1 MMMTLSDTYER
12 KINYLRIAVTDRCN
26 LRCVYCMPEGGTH
39 ILPREDIL
47 TYEEL
52 LTITRIVTKI
62 GISKVRITGGEPLIR
77 KGLVEF
83 IYQLSRLPGVEDL
96 SITTNGTL
104 LYKYAEK
111 LYEAGIKRINISLDS
126 LNADRYREITRG
138 GNFADVRRGIEVA
151 NEIGFDPLKINTVI
165 IKGVNDDEIK
175 DFALLAVKERFSVR
189 FIEFMPVGE
198 DTYWHEENFVP
209 TYKIKEEIESVARL
223 IPLERTSSSES
234 ARIYK
239 PENGYGTIGFISPL
253 TKHFCQYC

>member
-1 MMMTLSDTYER
+1 M
-12 KINYLRIAVTDRCN
+12 
-26 LRCVYCMPEGGTH
+26 
-39 ILPREDIL
+39 
-47 TYEEL
+47 
-52 LTITRIVTKI
+52 
-62 GISKVRITGGEPLIR
+62 
-77 KGLVEF
+77 
-83 IYQLSRLPGVEDL
+83 

-104 LYKYAEK
+104 LYNYAEK

-253 TKHFCQYC
+253 TKHFCQYCNRIRLTPDGRIRTCLFSDDEIDVKPILRNGGGEVEIIDFFEHAIKRKPKRHYVFDSRVKKCIRFMNSIGG